1 MIKRITITDDLI
13 KVLPLLYIQ
22 AEGDDVV
29 YINRKWLLGGTHLLE
44 DMSFALGIRDRGI
57 AGTEDDAEG
66 VAFNEDD
73 TKMMMDLYQY
83 ISDNLFYIESLI
95 HQFSVKGGLTKGTY
109 KCIDN
114 ELIWEK
120 ESD

>member
-22 AEGDDVV
+22 TEGDDVV

-44 DMSFALGIRDRGI
+44 DMSFALGIHDRGI

-83 ISDNLFYIESLI
+83 VSDNLFYIESLI

>member
-22 AEGDDVV
+22 TEGDDVV

-83 ISDNLFYIESLI
+83 VSDNLFYIESLI